1 MFVLGRFNLLQ
12 KGVMKKASLLL
23 LMLLSMG
30 VGAAFA
36 GPCPAQF
43 PTSRGDGTVAGVAVA
58 GGTQY
63 YFKDA
68 LLNGFDCFEQLSSW
82 FPSYITA
89 ANSISPNRGTVDMAY
104 TTEGT
109 ATFSNVVAP
118 AAGTY
123 TLTFRYAFATG
134 LFPGVSNR
142 PEGIMVN
149 GTVMTQDLNFPV
161 TGDFENFST
170 VSIAVPL
177 NAGQNIVQVFNV
189 ATQSVSRLDAM
200 TVTASGT
207 NSCSVLPQTPSGLS
221 ASEDSNNAIALT
233 WNATVAPA
241 GCTVGYYNV
250 FRGTTSGFAPSAANQ
265 IATVVSGTKYED
277 TTGVC
282 QTPYYYAVQG
292 VDLAGLSVTSTQA
305 SASISQCPTVS
316 SAQINAGGPAVA
328 PFLSD
333 VDFTGGSILNHNNVI
348 DLSGVTSAAPMAVY
362 QSARQGNFT
371 YTLGGF
377 VPGSSHTVRLH
388 FAETY
393 FSTAGSRTF
402 NISINGTQVMTNFD
416 IFAAAGAKNKAVIL
430 ELTQNA
436 DANGTFTVT
445 FTSVVNSSL
454 LSAIEI
460 D

>member
-1 MFVLGRFNLLQ
+1 MNR
-12 KGVMKKASLLL
+12 ASLVL
-23 LMLLSMG
+23 LMLLSLG
-30 VGAAFA
+30 VGAALA

-82 FPSYITA
+82 FPSYITSSNA
-89 ANSISPNRGTVDMAY
+89 MNPAKETVDMAY
-104 TTEGT
+104 TTDGT
-109 ATFSNVVAP
+109 ATFSNVVVP
-118 AAGTY
+118 TAGTY
-123 TLTFRYAFATG
+123 TLTIRYAFATG
-134 LFPGVSNR
+134 LFPGVLNR
-142 PEGIMVN
+142 PEGILVN
-149 GTVMTQDLNFPV
+149 GTVMTSDLNFPV
-161 TGDFENFST
+161 TGDFETFSN

-177 NAGQNIVQVFNV
+177 NAGQNTVQVFNV
-189 ATQSVSRLDAM
+189 ATQSISRLDSM
-200 TVTASGT
+200 TVTAGGS
-207 NSCSVLPQTPSGLS
+207 NSCSVLPQAPGGLS
-221 ASEDSNNAIALT
+221 AAEDSNNAIALT
-233 WNATVAPA
+233 WNASAAPS

-250 FRGTTSGFAPSAANQ
+250 FRGTTPGFIPSAANQ
-265 IATVVSGTKYED
+265 VATVVSGTKYED
-277 TTGVC
+277 TTGMC
-282 QTPYYYAVQG
+282 QTPYYYVVQG

-333 VDFTGGSILNHNNVI
+333 VDFAGGSILSRNNVI
-348 DLSGVTSAAPMAVY
+348 DLSGVTNAAPMAVY
-362 QSARQGNFT
+362 QDARQGNFT
-371 YTLGGF
+371 YTLAGF

-393 FSTAGSRTF
+393 FSTVGSRTF

-416 IFAAAGAKNKAVIL
+416 IFAAAGAKNKAVIQ
-430 ELTQNA
+430 ELTGNA
-436 DANGTFTVT
+436 DSNGTLVVT

-460 D
+460 N

>member
-1 MFVLGRFNLLQ
+1 
-12 KGVMKKASLLL
+12 MKKAYLLL
-23 LMLLSMG
+23 LMLLSLG

-43 PTSRGDGTVAGVAVA
+43 PTSRGNGTVPGVAVA

-68 LLNGFDCFEQLSSW
+68 LLNGFDCFEELSSW
-82 FPSYITA
+82 FPSYIDA
-89 ANSISPNRGTVDMAY
+89 SNAISPSHQTVDMAY
-104 TTEGT
+104 TTDGT
-109 ATFSNVVAP
+109 ATFSNVVVP
-118 AAGTY
+118 SAGTY
-123 TLTFRYAFATG
+123 TLTFNYAFATG
-134 LFPGVSNR
+134 LFPGVLNR

-149 GTVMTQDLNFPV
+149 GTVMTSDLNFPV
-161 TGDFENFST
+161 TGDFNTFST

-177 NAGQNIVQVFNV
+177 NAGQNSIQIFNV

-200 TVTASGT
+200 TVTAGGT
-207 NSCSVLPQTPSGLS
+207 NSCSVLPQPPGGLT
-221 ASEDSNNAIALT
+221 AAEDSNNAIALG
-233 WNATVAPA
+233 WNAGTVPA

-250 FRGTTSGFAPSAANQ
+250 FRGTTPGFIPSAANQ

-277 TTGVC
+277 TTGMC
-282 QTPYYYAVQG
+282 QTPYYYVVQG

-328 PFLSD
+328 PFISD
-333 VDFTGGSILNHNNVI
+333 VDFTGGSILNHKNTI
-348 DLSGVTSAAPMAVY
+348 DLSGVTNAAPMTVY

-371 YTLGGF
+371 YTLAGF
-377 VPGSSHTVRLH
+377 DPGSSHTVRLH
-388 FAETY
+388 FAET
-393 FSTAGSRTF
+393 FFTTAGSRTF
-402 NISINGTQVMTNFD
+402 NIGINGTQVMTNFD

-436 DANGTFTVT
+436 DSNGTFTVT

-460 D
+460 Q